1 MRNFLASFKAVLDKI
16 TYLAGCFAGFLIFCC
31 GIMISYEVVVRG
43 LFNTPTEWVME
54 LSTYC
59 VTIAGFLGMGV
70 TYGAKKHIHVDILL
84 SKLSKTQ
91 CSYLAIITTF
101 IGAAY
106 SFIFFVK
113 GAEMVHQSFVMNNC
127 AASTLGTPLWIPQ
140 LSMPVGMGI
149 LFLHTLY
156 DFLYNASGCA
166 RSDEEVAK

>member
-1 MRNFLASFKAVLDKI
+1 MKGFLDCMKSFLDKLTFI
-16 TYLAGCFAGFLIFCC
+16 VGCFAGMLIFFC
-31 GIMISYEVVVRG
+31 GMMIAYEVIVRS
-43 LFNTPTEWVME
+43 LFNAPTEWTME
-54 LSTYC
+54 LATYC

-101 IGAAY
+101 IGAVY

-113 GAEMVHQSFVMNNC
+113 GAEMVQQSFVLNNC